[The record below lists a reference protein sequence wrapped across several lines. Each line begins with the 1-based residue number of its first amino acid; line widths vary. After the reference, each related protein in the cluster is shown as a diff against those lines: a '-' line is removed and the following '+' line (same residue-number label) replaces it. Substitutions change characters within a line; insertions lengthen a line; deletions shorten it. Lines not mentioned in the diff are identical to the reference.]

1 MEAIA
6 ARSPPAQNVLQGEI
20 VMLAAGQNVR
30 GWFAAAPWV
39 LLLLAQSY
47 VLAAPPGN
55 ADRRTAKAGADAA
68 ASPAVGSDKTLSL
81 DLGGGVKMEFVWI
94 PSGSFLMGD
103 AEGLE
108 DERPVHQVTI
118 SRPFYLGKY
127 PVTQQQWV
135 AVMGSNPSDCKGPQN
150 PVESVL
156 WTDCQAFLGRLN
168 EKFAASRVKFDL
180 PTEAQWEYACRAGGQ
195 GRFHFGDDQN
205 RLADYGWFRGNAD
218 GKTHPVG
225 RRNRTLGACTTC
237 MATSANCAPIGTPE
251 TITGNPLRPIPR
263 ARLPATTA

>member
-1 MEAIA
+1 
-6 ARSPPAQNVLQGEI
+6 
-20 VMLAAGQNVR
+20 MLAAGQNAAR
-30 GWFAAAPWV
+30 GGLRRRRGSCFCWR
-39 LLLLAQSY
+39 QSY

-55 ADRRTAKAGADAA
+55 ADRRTAKAGAETPA

-180 PTEAQWEYACRAGGQ
+180 PTEAQWEYACRAAARAGSTSATT
-195 GRFHFGDDQN
+195 RI
-205 RLADYGWFRGNAD
+205 GWPTTAGSAATPMARRTRSA
-218 GKTHPVG
+218 

-237 MATSANCAPIGTPE
+237 MATSANCVPIGTPE